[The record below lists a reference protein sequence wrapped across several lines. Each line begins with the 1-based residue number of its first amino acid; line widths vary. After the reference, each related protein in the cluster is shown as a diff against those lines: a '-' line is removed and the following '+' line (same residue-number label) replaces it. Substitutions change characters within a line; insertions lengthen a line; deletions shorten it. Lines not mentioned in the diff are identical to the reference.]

1 MYDKSNFIGGVCKMK
16 RVFKGFLVL
25 SLCIA
30 LIVVA
35 LPFAF
40 SQQKSSSGQYPTI
53 KDYERA
59 TGKKITRFNEAPML
73 AELVKQGKLPP
84 VEKRLPDEPA
94 VVEPVEEVGQYGG
107 TWRKA
112 VAHRGDMMLNSR
124 IGYEPLVRWDRS
136 GKKVIPNVAKRW
148 TVSDG
153 GRTYTFYL
161 RKGIKWSDGE
171 PFTADDI
178 MFWYEDVLLNKDLS
192 PVFPSWLTTRGKPG
206 TVEKIDDFTIRF
218 KFAEPYSLFLEYLA
232 TPSGLSLTAYP
243 KHYLKQFH
251 QKYASKEELDKRMKD
266 EGFTRWG
273 SLFGSKVDLN
283 ANPELPSIRAWVLKT
298 PSPTTYATAERN
310 PYYWKIDTQGNQLP
324 YIDKLFFTFLKTTE
338 SIVLKALTGEDDMQY
353 QFIGLANYS
362 LLMENREKGG
372 YQVYMWPSAEI
383 AAFYPNQNVKD
394 PVLRK
399 LFQDRRFR
407 IALSLAVNRDEIN
420 SIGFLGLGKP
430 HAATSVKGDP
440 YYMEEFA
447 KAYIEYD
454 PKRANKLLDEIGLT
468 KRDKEGFR
476 LRPDGK
482 TLAITI
488 NIFPAET
495 GMTPDVW
502 ELVRKYFEDIGIK
515 IAIKVEDVTL
525 WVTRT
530 TAGENE
536 IAGYATTGMHW
547 DVDPIWYVPTARS
560 SYWAPLYGLWYA
572 TEGKGGEE
580 PIPEIREL
588 QKLYDQLKEATDPV
602 KKLNLGRSILR
613 SHARNIWYVG
623 LVNYPYPI
631 VVKNNFRNVPKE
643 GIVHDWRLLSPG
655 YWNPEQFFI
664 KEAK

>member
-1 MYDKSNFIGGVCKMK
+1 MG

-25 SLCIA
+25 SLCIV
-30 LIVVA
+30 LIIVA

-40 SQQKSSSGQYPTI
+40 SQQKSSLGQYPTI

-59 TGKKITRFNEAPML
+59 TGKKITKFNEAPML

-84 VEKRLPDEPA
+84 VEKRLPEEPA

-107 TWRKA
+107 TWRRA
-112 VAHRGDMMLNSR
+112 VGNRGDMMLNAR
-124 IGYEPLVRWDRS
+124 IGYESLVRWDRS
-136 GKKVIPNVAKRW
+136 GRKVIPNVAKKW
-148 TVSDG
+148 TVSDNG
-153 GRTYTFYL
+153 KTYTFYL
-161 RKGIKWSDGE
+161 RKGMKWSDGE

-178 MFWYEDVLLNKDLS
+178 MFWYEDVVLNKDLT
-192 PVFPSWLTTRGKPG
+192 PAFPSWLITGGKPG
-206 TVEKIDDFTIRF
+206 TVEKVDDFTIRF
-218 KFAEPYSLFLEYLA
+218 KFVKPHGLFLEYLA
-232 TPSGLSLTAYP
+232 TSSGLSLISYP
-243 KHYLKQFH
+243 KHYLRQFH
-251 QKYASKEELDKRMKD
+251 PRYTSKEELDKKVK
-266 EGFTRWG
+266 ESGFDKWDK
-273 SLFGSKVDLN
+273 LFGAKADLN
-283 ANPELPSIRAWVLKT
+283 SNPELPSIRSWILKT

-324 YIDKLFFTFLKTTE
+324 YIDKLYFTFLQSTE
-338 SIVLKALTGEDDMQY
+338 SIVLKSLTGEDDMQFRY
-353 QFIGLANYS
+353 LSLANYT

-407 IALSLAVNRDEIN
+407 IALSLAINRDEIN
-420 SIGFLGLGKP
+420 KLGFIGLGKP

-488 NIFPAET
+488 NIYPAET

-502 ELVRKYFEDIGIK
+502 ELVRKYLEDIGIK
-515 IAIKVEDVTL
+515 VAIKLEDRSL

-530 TAGENE
+530 TAGESE
-536 IAGYATTGMHW
+536 IAGYGTTGMHW
-547 DVDPIWYVPTARS
+547 DVDPIWYVPTANTC
-560 SYWAPLYGLWYA
+560 YWAPLYGVWYA

-588 QKLYDQLKEATDPV
+588 QKLYDQLKESTDPV

-623 LVNYPYPI
+623 LINYPYPI

-643 GIVHDWRLLSPG
+643 GIVHDWRLVSPG

-664 KEAK
+664 KETK